1 MPPNNRL
8 APPVQNA
15 FGAPPTF
22 AGMQAA
28 QNAPNRGPA
37 YTTSDRLDD
46 VSRGLGTGFTNVL
59 QGNADLARALFT
71 DPKALA
77 AQLAQA
83 AISLG
88 AHPSKIPGMV
98 SNAMHN
104 MWSQASSSPEGLG
117 EVVGA
122 NIDPRNWLKPRKGP
136 LMAGIFVGSKSKT
149 WNSNAAA
156 AAVQMETKGV
166 SPEKIWD
173 ATGTWR
179 GPDGNLRQEISDKA
193 AKWTATTNNG
203 PATTM
208 LEHPELYQAYPDLAN
223 LEVNAVTPR
232 GSEGAYRPGVKE
244 RIEVG
249 SKNPQSTAIH
259 EMQHAVQERENF
271 SKGGT
276 PFSTEKAPD
285 PSLSRNLFS
294 DFSEKMN
301 RYMDLRRLLP
311 SEQRP
316 RVGAAINWHTH
327 DFDIDELFGQVE
339 DKVADP
345 AIRKEMLNIVGELD
359 SKRQNTFGANYDL
372 KRDFEMQNNYLK
384 LAGEAEARATE
395 ARAGMNAAERRKR
408 FPGLDYD
415 VPMSELTK

>member
-179 GPDGNLRQEISDKA
+179 GPDGNWRQEIVDKDLKFKRNFSDYELSKKTNYNYLPAESFDQALSAPELTA
-193 AKWTATTNNG
+193 AYPQVKTLGVETRKRPDWMPASVNNGEFRQTIFGKPDNVVSYATTE
-203 PATTM
+203 PSALDTM
-208 LEHPELYQAYPDLAN
+208 A
-223 LEVNAVTPR
+223 
-232 GSEGAYRPGVKE
+232 
-244 RIEVG
+244 
-249 SKNPQSTAIH
+249 H
-259 EMQHAVQERENF
+259 EFQHAVQKYEDF
-271 SKGGT
+271 APGGT
-276 PFSTEKAPD
+276 PKQFYREIEGALKETNPQKWAA
-285 PSLSRNLFS
+285 LSSSERGNLIEAEAFKRYRNL
-294 DFSEKMN
+294 M
-301 RYMDLRRLLP
+301 
-311 SEQRP
+311 
-316 RVGAAINWHTH
+316 
-327 DFDIDELFGQVE
+327 
-339 DKVADP
+339 
-345 AIRKEMLNIVGELD
+345 
-359 SKRQNTFGANYDL
+359 
-372 KRDFEMQNNYLK
+372 
-384 LAGEAEARATE
+384 GEAEARAT
-395 ARAGMNAAERRKR
+395 ASRRNLSWLERRQR